1 MSDRRSSSEQSEA
14 TAPALAEARGEFNV
28 ETILGRM
35 SDLLGIGY
43 WLWDEKRNQCI
54 VMDENVARVHGVT
67 TEQYLSDLVAVEKL
81 VQRLEPEHR
90 ALYREVTERGRRDGA
105 GYDVEISLRDVQGK
119 LKHVREIE
127 EYYRDENGEVSLS
140 FGLLLDQT
148 QQKLLQSRLEGEN
161 AKLNE
166 QATFMRG
173 AARLAKVGYFIWD
186 EIEERPAFVSEEVA
200 AIFGLSP
207 QDYVALIEEKFG
219 LVPLIVEEDRQRY
232 MDLMVKS
239 ASEGTPYDVE
249 YRVHDVHGAVKTV
262 REVSE
267 YVRDETGKVV
277 RSVGAVQ
284 DITHYRALEASLRDA
299 KIQAEAAN
307 QAKSTFLATMSH
319 EIRTPMNGILGMSRL
334 LLDTNLDDEQRDF
347 CTTILQSGE
356 ALLGIINDILDFS
369 KVEAGKIEL
378 DIHPF
383 NLETCIEGV
392 IDLVATKA
400 AEKSLNLAFLVEP
413 GAPRVVTGDSLRLK
427 QVLLNLLNNAIK
439 FTETGDVMLLVE
451 YVGPSSLS
459 FRVIDTGLGI
469 PASRMDRLFKPFSQ
483 VDASTSRFH
492 GGTGLGLAISKKLV
506 ELMGGAISVESQ
518 EGKGT
523 TFTFTIAVEV
533 VDAPEIRTKDREV
546 THVPQIAGRRV
557 LVIDDNAVNRR
568 ILDQQLK
575 SWGLAR
581 EMISDPEEA
590 LRHLTG
596 SESHDLVILDLN
608 MPGLDGFALA
618 RKLRAD
624 PRHQALPVIL
634 YTSSYPLTKS
644 QREQAAALGFAD
656 VLGKPKK
663 PSVLYTSV
671 LQALGAAEAG
681 RLRRTREAPAM
692 PMALEEIPN
701 PILVAD
707 DNQTNRKLA
716 SKMLERLG
724 CRNITLAVDGQSA
737 IDLACASRF
746 DVIFMDIEM
755 PGVDGL
761 EACRAIR
768 GELGDAMPYIVALTA
783 NAIAGDRERYLE
795 SGFDGY
801 ISKPIAVAELKK
813 VLLRG
818 VHHATERKE
827 PAS

>member
-1 MSDRRSSSEQSEA
+1 MRDGQTNIPSSEADRPKPAAHSE
-14 TAPALAEARGEFNV
+14 FSV
-28 ETILGRM
+28 ETILRRM
-35 SDLLGIGY
+35 AHLLGIGY
-43 WLWDEKRNQCI
+43 WVWDEERNACLLI
-54 VMDENVARVHGVT
+54 DDNVARVHGVT
-67 TEQYLSDLVAVEKL
+67 TEVYLRDLVTIDNL
-81 VQRLEPEHR
+81 VQRLHPPFR
-90 ALYREVTERGRRDGA
+90 DVYRQATEAGKRDGT
-105 GYDVEISLRDVQGK
+105 GYDLEFSLDDSQGNE
-119 LKHVREIE
+119 KHVREIE
-127 EYYRDENGEVSLS
+127 EYYRDETGKVSLS
-140 FGLLLDQT
+140 FGLLIDQT
-148 QQKLLQSRLEGEN
+148 PQKLLQKQLEKEN
-161 AKLNE
+161 AKLSE

-186 EIEERPAFVSEEVA
+186 EIEERPAFVSEELA
-200 AIFGLSP
+200 AIFGLTP
-207 QDYVALIEEKFG
+207 QEYHALIEEKFG

-232 MDLMVKS
+232 LDLMVQC
-239 ASEGTPYDVE
+239 ASTGTPYDVE
-249 YRVHDVHGAVKTV
+249 YRVYDVHGQVKTV

-267 YVRDETGKVV
+267 YVRDEMGQVV

-284 DITHYRALEASLRDA
+284 DISHFRALEASLRDA
-299 KIQAEAAN
+299 KIQADAAN

-383 NLETCIEGV
+383 DLERCIEGV

-413 GAPRVVTGDSLRLK
+413 GTPRVVLGDSLRLK

-439 FTETGDVMLLVE
+439 FTDKGDVMLHVDNA
-451 YVGPSSLS
+451 GPGLLS
-459 FRVIDTGLGI
+459 FKVIDSGLGI

-523 TFTFTIAVEV
+523 VFTFTTAVELPGV
-533 VDAPEIRTKDREV
+533 EEAAAREPDPAAAPAIG
-546 THVPQIAGRRV
+546 GRRV
-557 LVIDDNAVNRR
+557 LVVDDNAINRR
-568 ILDQQLK
+568 ILGAQLK
-575 SWGLAR
+575 SWGLEAG
-581 EMISDPEEA
+581 IVSDPETA
-590 LRHLTG
+590 LARLGEPGH
-596 SESHDLVILDLN
+596 HDLVILDLN
-608 MPGLDGFALA
+608 MPGMDGMDFG
-618 RKLRAD
+618 RRLRAD
-624 PRHQALPVIL
+624 PSHQGLPVIL
-634 YTSSYPLTKS
+634 YSSSYPLTVA
-644 QREQAAALGFAD
+644 QREEARALGFAD
-656 VLGKPKK
+656 VLAKPIK
-663 PSVLYTSV
+663 PSLLYSSIV
-671 LQALGAAEAG
+671 QALGGGEA
-681 RLRRTREAPAM
+681 RAPRRAP
-692 PMALEEIPN
+692 PQPSLSTGLPEELPN
-701 PILVAD
+701 PILVVD

-724 CRNITLAVDGQSA
+724 CRNITLAVDGQTA
-737 IDLACASRF
+737 IEAARARRF

-755 PGVDGL
+755 PGIDGI

-768 GELGDAMPYIVALTA
+768 GLSGAEPPYIIALTA
-783 NAIAGDRERYLE
+783 NAITGDRERYLE

-801 ISKPIAVAELKK
+801 ISKPIMVAELKR
-813 VLLRG
+813 LLHRG
-818 VHHATERKE
+818 LEHKAR
-827 PAS
+827 P